1 MGVEKRIVKPKVKT
15 LACEVYI
22 QLPVSIEM
30 IGSYLIELITSAIY
44 QNQRSKRALE
54 EREPKAI
61 ENTKTAIFVS
71 SLLSSFC

>member
-1 MGVEKRIVKPKVKT
+1 
-15 LACEVYI
+15 
-22 QLPVSIEM
+22 M
-30 IGSYLIELITSAIY
+30 IKELIQSTD

-71 SLLSSFC
+71 FISSYA